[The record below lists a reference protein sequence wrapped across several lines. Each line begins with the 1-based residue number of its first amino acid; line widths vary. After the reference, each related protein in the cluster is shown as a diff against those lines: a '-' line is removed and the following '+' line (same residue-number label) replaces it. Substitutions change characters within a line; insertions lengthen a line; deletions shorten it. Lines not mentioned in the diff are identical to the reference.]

1 MHPKHQYSLLYRCI
15 LLGATLLLAACGPKG
30 TIRPITQDTVVMAF
44 GDSLT
49 AGVGASHEQN
59 YPSILSGLLGI
70 DIINEGISGETTSQG
85 LARLPDALE
94 NDEPDLVLLCMGGN
108 DMLADMDHENIRNN
122 LETMI
127 RDIKATGADVILIG
141 VPKPGLILGIPDFYE
156 ELADTYQLPYD
167 DTLPSILSK
176 NHLKSDYIH
185 PNAKGYQIL
194 AEALHELIKDSEA
207 R

>member
-59 YPSILSGLLGI
+59 YPSILSGLLSV

-85 LARLPDALE
+85 LARLPDTLE

-108 DMLADMDHENIRNN
+108 DMLANASHENIRNN
-122 LETMI
+122 LAAMI
-127 RDIKATGADVILIG
+127 EQIQTSGADVILIG

>member
-1 MHPKHQYSLLYRCI
+1 
-15 LLGATLLLAACGPKG
+15 
-30 TIRPITQDTVVMAF
+30 MAF